1 MQQCNF
7 NQNFLTVRESYNHHK
22 SDSQAK
28 NKNIMDE
35 SINNLQ
41 DLLIEQA
48 RKLYNAEK
56 QQLNALTRMQE
67 LATARELRLAI
78 KSHIDDTSQQ
88 INRLNEV
95 LRNLDVSSFG
105 TESETTRELIREGY
119 SLIDRCTDS
128 EVMDAAI
135 ISIVQ
140 QIEHLEIVGYGLAC
154 TYANEL
160 GFKEIADQLHL
171 SLVEEKELD
180 SWLTEIA
187 TEQINKKAIT
197 PIVT

>member
-1 MQQCNF
+1 
-7 NQNFLTVRESYNHHK
+7 
-22 SDSQAK
+22 
-28 NKNIMDE
+28 MDE